1 MYRIFF
7 KKSAEKEL
15 ARLPQSLIYKI
26 YTLTQKMQI
35 NPLLPNSQKLSG
47 YKDLYRIRIGDYRI
61 NYLLEKA
68 KKKIIVTKIGHRR
81 EVYR

>member
-15 ARLPQSLIYKI
+15 ARLPQSLIHKI
-26 YTLTQKMQI
+26 FKMTEKMQL
-35 NPLLPNSQKLSG
+35 NPLLLNSQKLSS

-61 NYLLEKA
+61 IYLLEKA
-68 KKKIIVTKIGHRR
+68 KKKIIITKIGHRR